1 MINHNNFRNACIIA
15 AAIDTV
21 VGNTARH
28 TIVRMSNAE
37 ICFRAPM
44 TVKFVIHIDMTDDLD
59 QYTDATSGLV

>member
-1 MINHNNFRNACIIA
+1 MNNNNFRNACIRT

-28 TIVRMSNAE
+28 TIVRMSNATFH
-37 ICFRAPM
+37 FRAPIGSF
-44 TVKFVIHIDMTDDLD
+44 TVDVVLTDDID